1 MECFSIECRKTKP
14 RVIATANQNKDKY
27 QKEPMRTQS
36 KYAGNRPQARE
47 NATDQ
52 VANDFSF
59 VSDWLS
65 KWHEFS
71 RPITERSKE
80 KPITDYFR
88 HSIENCS
95 K

>member
-1 MECFSIECRKTKP
+1 
-14 RVIATANQNKDKY
+14 
-27 QKEPMRTQS
+27 MRTQS

-47 NATDQ
+47 NANDQ
-52 VANDFSF
+52 VAIDFSF

-80 KPITDYFR
+80 KPIQSRITFDTR
-88 HSIENCS
+88 LKIAL
-95 K
+95 KRAKKLIVMG